1 MIAAANPVPVHQG
14 RATFSL
20 VTPPDHPGQYATLT
34 FLYGTA
40 RANTGLIMHRYELI
54 RPIRAE
60 IRPDAEIRD
69 NRPRYV
75 VRIIND
81 NPVATSGRVVAAS
94 PVTDAS
100 RPEEMEQTFAVPAHK
115 FTDLTFEFSP
125 VNLTTIRAQERDYPA
140 VAQVYPADS
149 APFTIRDLVSFTPL
163 PKVKPGLRID
173 GDLSDWAGQPSFPL
187 GKPKQ
192 YVALQPGAQPGD
204 IHGDLMVAWDRA
216 TIYYAVQVRGKDAAS
231 SGGIKLFL
239 SNAGDQRTLDLEGKG
254 DYREYDFLRGP
265 EGVKLVAHSRTP
277 DGYGVWYATREVPGG
292 TNYEISIPVW
302 ETATTVQ
309 LVPDSWIRLS
319 AALLDAKGKGY
330 WQWYGGTAEP
340 KNWDTYGDFQL
351 AAHGRNEW
359 GLKYGEPYAGGGCER
374 SGFVGLALLPD
385 GGRVL
390 VSSTPKSDMGEALVE
405 NAQGQIL
412 RRFPIKTGR
421 HVHTV
426 MVDTAGRLAVGDR
439 YLGVRFFSLEDGH
452 QILVGP
458 LQDLYP
464 LRVHVEYRSQGVAQD
479 QAGNYFVTVERKR
492 RTAFQESSTM
502 TLTAGVTMFT
512 PTGEEVKALGQDL
525 PFTMWATIHV
535 WGQMGEAAGDFLYP
549 ESIAIDTAN
558 CMWVA
563 DVDAKTLQIFGRTG
577 PEASS
582 YARLPLLYAPMPE
595 GLFPCHMQA
604 LTDGQ
609 MLLWNADRMTLASFH
624 DGKLQVGSVSPLGGK
639 VEDLKVQGSTA
650 VTVAQD
656 GTVVAYHLFHHHHG
670 ILYEPHT

>member
-1 MIAAANPVPVHQG
+1 
-14 RATFSL
+14 
-20 VTPPDHPGQYATLT
+20 
-34 FLYGTA
+34 
-40 RANTGLIMHRYELI
+40 
-54 RPIRAE
+54 
-60 IRPDAEIRD
+60 
-69 NRPRYV
+69 
-75 VRIIND
+75 
-81 NPVATSGRVVAAS
+81 
-94 PVTDAS
+94 VTDVS
-100 RPEEMEQTFAVPAHK
+100 RPEEIEQTFAVPAHR
-115 FTDLTFEFSP
+115 FADLTFEFSP
-125 VNLTTIRAQERDYPA
+125 VDLTTILAQERDYPA
-140 VAQVYPADS
+140 VARVYPAGS
-149 APFTIRDLVSFTPL
+149 EPFTIRDLVSFTPL
-163 PKVKPGLRID
+163 PKVNPGLRID

-187 GKPKQ
+187 GKPEQ

-216 TIYYAVQVRGKDAAS
+216 TIYFAVQVRGKDAAR

-239 SNAGDQRTLDLEGKG
+239 SNAGDQRTLDLEDKG

-302 ETATTVQ
+302 ETAATVQ

-319 AALLDAKGKGY
+319 AALLDASGKGY
-330 WQWYGGTAEP
+330 WQWYGGAAEP
-340 KNWDTYGDFQL
+340 TNWGAYGDFQL
-351 AAHGRNEW
+351 AAHGRDEW
-359 GLKYGEPYAGGGCER
+359 GLKYGEPYAGGGRER

-385 GGRVL
+385 DGRVL
-390 VSSTPKSDMGEALVE
+390 VSSTPKSDMGEARVE

-426 MVDTAGRLAVGDR
+426 MVDAAGRLAVGDR
-439 YLGVRFFSLEDGH
+439 YLGVRFFSLADGH
-452 QILVGP
+452 RIPVGP

-479 QAGNYFVTVERKR
+479 RAGNYFVTVERKR
-492 RTAFQESSTM
+492 RTAFQESPTM
-502 TLTAGVTMFT
+502 TLTASVTMFT
-512 PTGEEVKALGQDL
+512 PTGKEVKALGQDL
-525 PFTMWATIHV
+525 PFTRLATIHV

-549 ESIAIDTAN
+549 ESIAIDTASR
-558 CMWVA
+558 MWVA

-595 GLFPCHMQA
+595 GLFPCHMQT

-609 MLLWNADRMTLASFH
+609 MLLWTADRMALASFQN
-624 DGKLQVGSVSPLGGK
+624 GKLHVGPVSPLSRK
-639 VEDLKVQGSTA
+639 VEDLKVRGSTA

-656 GTVVAYHLFHHHHG
+656 GTVVAYPLP
-670 ILYEPHT
+670 E